1 MNSCRLPSSPP
12 STPASTGSKFS
23 QWWEPISQLR
33 PQIFPSRNSFQLR
46 IRSQD
51 PTPLR
56 TFRNKKVNQQWNG
69 RAATAA
75 AAAAAKQH
83 NESSDQTDQSLL
95 QVNWLIVT
103 RWRKP
108 FDYNGRLDKGKEV
121 ELDEQLQGPASSTK
135 SFEIDANPAKRPRKF
150 FHGQLGDAAK
160 SFGGNCKTR
169 QRSHWRNTN
178 DGELE
183 IR

>member
-1 MNSCRLPSSPP
+1 MNSCRLRCSPP

-23 QWWEPISQLR
+23 QQWEPISQLR
-33 PQIFPSRNSFQLR
+33 PPLFPSRNSFQLR

-56 TFRNKKVNQQWNG
+56 TFRNEKVNQKWNG
-69 RAATAA
+69 RAT

-83 NESSDQTDQSLL
+83 NKSSDQTDESLL
-95 QVNWLIVT
+95 QVHWLIVT
-103 RWRKP
+103 RRRKL
-108 FDYNGRLDKGKEV
+108 FDDNGTLDKGKEV
-121 ELDEQLQGPASSTK
+121 DFNKQLQGPASSAE
-135 SFEIDANPAKRPRKF
+135 SSEIDANPAKRPRKF
-150 FHGQLGDAAK
+150 FHAQLGDAAK
-160 SFGGNCKTR
+160 SSGSNCKAR
-169 QRSHWRNTN
+169 QRSHRRNTN